1 MTRTRQE
8 ELLDELLKDGK
19 TAADIF
25 GRDGL
30 LKQLTKRLVE
40 RALEGELTDHLGYPK
55 HAPVA
60 KFSDN
65 SRNGSSQKTLKGDM
79 GEIPIDIPRDREGSF
94 DPRLI
99 KKHQTCFDG
108 FDDKIIAMYARG
120 MTTRDIQAWLK
131 EIYGVEISPTLIS
144 NVTDEVLAE
153 VKSWQNRPLDP
164 LYPIVYLD
172 AIRIKVRSDGHVHN
186 QAVYLAIGINMDGIK
201 EVLGMWIAKTEG
213 AKFWLSVLTE
223 LKNRGLKDIFIAS
236 VDGLKGFG
244 DAIETVYPETQIQLC
259 IVHMVRY
266 CLKYV
271 SWKQRK
277 EMANDLKTIYRA
289 STVEEALENLN
300 SFSDKWDKTH
310 PTVSKSWRNNWE
322 QLTPFFDYPAEIRR
336 AMYTTNA
343 IESLNMSL
351 RKVTKNR
358 SSFPNDEAAFKL
370 LYLALN
376 NASKKWTMPI
386 RHCLPVETSVQTGKD
401 ALNHFAILFEDR
413 MICSD

>member
-60 KFSDN
+60 KLSDN
-65 SRNGSSQKTLKGDM
+65 SRNGSSRKTLKGDM

-99 KKHQTCFDG
+99 KKHQTRFDG

-244 DAIETVYPETQIQLC
+244 DAIETVYPETQVQLC

-289 STVEEALENLN
+289 NTVDEARQNLN
-300 SFSDKWDKTH
+300 IFADKWDKTH

-358 SSFPNDEAAFKL
+358 GSFPNDEAAFKL

-386 RHCLPVETSVQTGKD
+386 RHWKD

>member
-25 GRDGL
+25 GKDGL

-60 KFSDN
+60 KLSDN

-79 GEIPIDIPRDREGSF
+79 GRIPIDIPRDREGSF

-99 KKHQTCFDG
+99 KKHQTRFDG

-186 QAVYLAIGINMDGIK
+186 QAVYLAIGINMDGIT

-244 DAIETVYPETQIQLC
+244 DAIETVYPETQVQLC

-336 AMYTTNA
+336 VMYTTNA

-358 SSFPNDEAAFKL
+358 GSFPNDEAAFKL

-386 RHCLPVETSVQTGKD
+386 RHWKD

>member
-60 KFSDN
+60 KLSDN
-65 SRNGSSQKTLKGDM
+65 SRNGSSRKTLKGDM

-99 KKHQTCFDG
+99 KKHQTRFDG

-244 DAIETVYPETQIQLC
+244 DAIETVYPETQVQLC

-358 SSFPNDEAAFKL
+358 GSFPNDEAAFKL

-413 MICSD
+413 MIY

>member
-60 KFSDN
+60 KLSDN
-65 SRNGSSQKTLKGDM
+65 SRNGSSRKTLKGDM
-79 GEIPIDIPRDREGSF
+79 GEIPIDIPRDRDGSF

-99 KKHQTCFDG
+99 KKHQTRFDG

-153 VKSWQNRPLDP
+153 VKSWQNQPLDP

-244 DAIETVYPETQIQLC
+244 DAIETVYSETQVQLC

-358 SSFPNDEAAFKL
+358 GSFPNDEAAFKL

-386 RHCLPVETSVQTGKD
+386 RHWKD

-413 MICSD
+413 MIY

>member
-60 KFSDN
+60 KLSDN

-79 GEIPIDIPRDREGSF
+79 GEIPIDIPRDRDGSF

-99 KKHQTCFDG
+99 KKHQTRFDG

-153 VKSWQNRPLDP
+153 VKSWQNQPLDP

-172 AIRIKVRSDGHVHN
+172 AIRIKIRSDGHVHN

-244 DAIETVYPETQIQLC
+244 DAIETVYPETQVQLC

-336 AMYTTNA
+336 VMYTTNA

-351 RKVTKNR
+351 RKVTKPGVMEK
-358 SSFPNDEAAFKL
+358 S
-370 LYLALN
+370 
-376 NASKKWTMPI
+376 
-386 RHCLPVETSVQTGKD
+386 G
-401 ALNHFAILFEDR
+401 
-413 MICSD
+413 

>member
-289 STVEEALENLN
+289 NTVDEARQNLN
-300 SFSDKWDKTH
+300 IFADKWDKTH

-358 SSFPNDEAAFKL
+358 GSFPNDEAAFKL

-413 MICSD
+413 MIY

>member
-60 KFSDN
+60 KLSDN
-65 SRNGSSQKTLKGDM
+65 SRNGSSRKTLKGDM

-99 KKHQTCFDG
+99 KKHQTRFDG

-244 DAIETVYPETQIQLC
+244 DAIETVYPETQVQLC

-289 STVEEALENLN
+289 NTVEEARQNLN
-300 SFSDKWDKTH
+300 IFADKWDKTH

-358 SSFPNDEAAFKL
+358 GSFPNDEAAFKL

-386 RHCLPVETSVQTGKD
+386 RHWKD

-413 MICSD
+413 MIY

>member
-25 GRDGL
+25 GKDGL

-60 KFSDN
+60 KLSDN
-65 SRNGSSQKTLKGDM
+65 SRNGSSRKTLKGDM

-99 KKHQTCFDG
+99 KKHQTRFDG

-236 VDGLKGFG
+236 VDGLKDFG
-244 DAIETVYPETQIQLC
+244 DAIKTVYPETQVQLC

-358 SSFPNDEAAFKL
+358 GSFPNDEAAFKL

-386 RHCLPVETSVQTGKD
+386 RHWKD

>member
-60 KFSDN
+60 KLSDN
-65 SRNGSSQKTLKGDM
+65 SRNGSSRKTLKGDM

-99 KKHQTCFDG
+99 KKHQTRFDG

-244 DAIETVYPETQIQLC
+244 DAIETVYPETQVQLC

-358 SSFPNDEAAFKL
+358 GSFPNDEAAFKL

-386 RHCLPVETSVQTGKD
+386 RHWKD

-413 MICSD
+413 MIY

>member
-8 ELLDELLKDGK
+8 ELLDELLKDDK

-60 KFSDN
+60 KLSDN
-65 SRNGSSQKTLKGDM
+65 SRNGSSRKTLKGDM

-99 KKHQTCFDG
+99 KKHQTRFDG

-244 DAIETVYPETQIQLC
+244 DAIETVYPETQVQLC

-358 SSFPNDEAAFKL
+358 GSFPNDEAAFKL

-386 RHCLPVETSVQTGKD
+386 RHWKD

-413 MICSD
+413 MIY

>member
-19 TAADIF
+19 TVADIF

-60 KFSDN
+60 KLSDN
-65 SRNGSSQKTLKGDM
+65 SRNGSSRKTLKGDM

-99 KKHQTCFDG
+99 KKHQTRFDG

-244 DAIETVYPETQIQLC
+244 DAIETVYPETQVQLC

-289 STVEEALENLN
+289 NTVDEARQNLN
-300 SFSDKWDKTH
+300 IFADKWDKTH

-358 SSFPNDEAAFKL
+358 GSFPNDEAAFKL

-386 RHCLPVETSVQTGKD
+386 RHWKD

>member
-1 MTRTRQE
+1 MTREE

-99 KKHQTCFDG
+99 KKHQTRFDG

-244 DAIETVYPETQIQLC
+244 DAIETVYPETQVQLC

-289 STVEEALENLN
+289 NTVDEARQNLN
-300 SFSDKWDKTH
+300 IFADKWDKTH

-358 SSFPNDEAAFKL
+358 GSFPNDEAAFKL

-386 RHCLPVETSVQTGKD
+386 RHWKD

>member
-40 RALEGELTDHLGYPK
+40 HALEGELTDHLGYPK
-55 HAPVA
+55 HAPIA
-60 KFSDN
+60 KLSDN
-65 SRNGSSQKTLKGDM
+65 SRNGSSRKTLKGDM

-99 KKHQTCFDG
+99 KKHQTRFDG

-244 DAIETVYPETQIQLC
+244 DAIETVYPETQVQLC

-289 STVEEALENLN
+289 NTVDEARQNLN
-300 SFSDKWDKTH
+300 IFADKWDKTH

-358 SSFPNDEAAFKL
+358 GSFPNDEAAFKL

-386 RHCLPVETSVQTGKD
+386 RHWKD

-413 MICSD
+413 MIY

>member
-60 KFSDN
+60 KLSDN
-65 SRNGSSQKTLKGDM
+65 SRNGSSRKTLKGDM

-99 KKHQTCFDG
+99 KKHQTRFDG

-244 DAIETVYPETQIQLC
+244 DAIETVYPETQVQLC

-358 SSFPNDEAAFKL
+358 GSFPNDEAAFKL

-386 RHCLPVETSVQTGKD
+386 RHWKD

>member
-244 DAIETVYPETQIQLC
+244 DAIETVYPETQVQLC

-289 STVEEALENLN
+289 NTVDEARQNLN
-300 SFSDKWDKTH
+300 IFADKWDKTH

-358 SSFPNDEAAFKL
+358 GSFPNDEAAFKL

-386 RHCLPVETSVQTGKD
+386 RHWKD